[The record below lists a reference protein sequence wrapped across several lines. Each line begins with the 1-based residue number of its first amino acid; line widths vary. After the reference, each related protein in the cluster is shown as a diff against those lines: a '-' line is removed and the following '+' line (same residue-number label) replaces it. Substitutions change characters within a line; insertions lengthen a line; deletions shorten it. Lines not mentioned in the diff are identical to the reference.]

1 MGKYTIAHNYSARTD
16 GRQFG
21 PWLAGDEVEI
31 DDADAEWVRNDS
43 PGVLG
48 DDATTTA
55 GAAEKKPRRRA
66 KADEAE
72 PVEVAVVPP
81 GGDGTPMT
89 GDGPQA

>member
-1 MGKYTIAHNYSARTD
+1 MAKHTIAHNYSAYRD

-21 PWLAGDEVEI
+21 PWVAGDEVEI
-31 DDADAEWVRNDS
+31 DDADVEWLKADS

-48 DDATTTA
+48 DDAP
-55 GAAEKKPRRRA
+55 AEAKKPRRRA
-66 KADEAE
+66 KADDADPAAEAE
-72 PVEVAVVPP
+72 TVVAVGP